1 MMPRVSQCTEILQ
14 RFYGAPSMSE
24 QRFYVNSQRFCRD
37 FMVPQVCQFTEILQ
51 RFYGAPYKDFLVSQ
65 VCQFTEILQR
75 FNGASSMSAIQG
87 F

>member
-1 MMPRVSQCTEILQ
+1 
-14 RFYGAPSMSE
+14 
-24 QRFYVNSQRFCRD
+24 
-37 FMVPQVCQFTEILQ
+37 MVPRVCQFTEILQ

-75 FNGASSMSAIQG
+75 FNGAPSMSAIQG